1 MAKVIPATPFESLSG
16 KLSANERIVM
26 RVRNGKMHAYA
37 IQNPYKGPLAES
49 RKRAIA
55 SFSQAVTQAKTEM
68 SNPDRLAYWQQQYAQ
83 YCAEITK
90 HAPSQASIAR
100 GTKTYSTLRGFII
113 AQLSKHTDE

>member
-16 KLSANERIVM
+16 KLSANEHIVM

-55 SFSQAVTQAKTEM
+55 SFAQAVTQAKTEM

-83 YCAEITK
+83 YRAEISK
-90 HAPSQASIAR
+90 HAPAQ
-100 GTKTYSTLRGFII
+100 GTKTYSTLRGYII
-113 AQLSKHTDE
+113 AQLAKHADE

>member
-1 MAKVIPATPFESLSG
+1 MAKVIPAAPFEKITG

-26 RVRNGKMHAYA
+26 RERYGKMEAYTVM
-37 IQNPYKGPLAES
+37 NPYKGKPSANRQRS
-49 RKRAIA
+49 INA
-55 SFSQAVTQAKTEM
+55 FSQAVKQTKTEM

-100 GTKTYSTLRGFII
+100 GTKTYSTLRGYII
-113 AQLSKHTDE
+113 AQLTKHADE

>member
-26 RVRNGKMHAYA
+26 RVRNGKIHAYA

-113 AQLSKHTDE
+113 AQLSKHADE